1 METHMHIKDWK
12 GKWVLVT
19 GGSERVGAGV
29 SEYFAARGFNIIAHA
44 RTDRPALHTFKARIE
59 QEYGVQVELVVGELT
74 SEEDVK
80 AIFAKHS
87 PDVVVNNAAVFK
99 KDDTEANIAANK
111 QAPLLVTQEAIARM
125 RADKK
130 SGVVFFVG
138 DAFLARGG
146 VYSKDLAGYTLSK
159 VWIPEEVKKLAP
171 LNKEG
176 IRVLAILNGPIEPPP
191 TASPEAVAAIRK
203 EINMPDEELKPWI
216 GGWKVGEAIY
226 GLLIAEAISG
236 TCVLVD
242 GGRQVTG
249 TAPNEH

>member
-1 METHMHIKDWK
+1 MIPIKDWK
-12 GKWVLVT
+12 GKWILVT

-44 RTDRPALHTFKARIE
+44 RTDRPALHAFKKRIE
-59 QEYGVQVELVVGELT
+59 QEYWVQVELVLGELT
-74 SEEDVK
+74 NEADVK

-111 QAPLLVTQEAIARM
+111 QAPLLVAQEAIARM

-130 SGVVFFVG
+130 GGVIFFVG
-138 DAFLARGG
+138 DAFLAKGG
-146 VYSKDLAGYTLSK
+146 VYSEDLAGYTLSK
-159 VWIPEEVKKLAP
+159 AWIPEEVTKLAP

-191 TASPEAVAAIRK
+191 TASPEAVAVIAK
-203 EINMPDEELKPWI
+203 EINMPDKELNPWI
-216 GGWKVGEAIY
+216 GGFKVGEAIY
-226 GLLIAEAISG
+226 GLIIAEAISG
-236 TCVLVD
+236 SCILVD
-242 GGRQVTG
+242 GGRHITG
-249 TAPNEH
+249 PAPDEH